1 MPKSSTLTTAYSYD
15 SVGNLLTQ
23 ASSGAS
29 DIAFSYSYNKN
40 GYITGEVRT
49 ENGQTTESSY
59 AYDALGQLTSFL
71 QSTGY
76 GEQYAYDKAGNM
88 TEKVITPLHSESEEA
103 QAVTLKMSYN
113 KGNQLT
119 AMANGKD
126 KITYSYDKN
135 GSMVQKVLSS
145 QTYGKLTDTYAY
157 NALDQLTSYTGY
169 DGYTQQFT
177 YDANGMRLSRSEAGD
192 ANRSTL
198 EELLRGNIAGLPEIV
213 EPAQGQTNADEAD
226 MPTELEWATTE
237 YLYDLT
243 QEYYQVISETSTSKN
258 GSTTTAYA
266 YGFERIAAYT
276 ANSKTSYV
284 YDGRGSVAQA
294 VTVPVAGEKVSSALP
309 DIAVKVQSFSYTAFG
324 EQMGAQKV
332 SGFAYNA
339 EAYDAATGM
348 INLRAR
354 QYEPTIG
361 RFEQRDIMRGSKYV
375 PMSLQPY
382 LYTKNNAIMY
392 YDLSG
397 MEEVTILSI
406 TRIAEEALEYSNRT
420 DVNDDGKI
428 KKLSEAY
435 SQIAGMI
442 RQDEYI
448 PADLMRMLQEAERAL
463 KNVKGKSPQV
473 DYEKYQIHIDACEL
487 AMTMIDNGFDEED
500 AIGRLYMD
508 QHFTRNNEQVD
519 WSTTKFSPGEANEN
533 ELISPYTMVASAK
546 YMYDM
551 EWKYDPNNEMRP
563 GSVVCDSFLRVI
575 AKLHFSN
582 SGYKYHEKNG
592 NLKSTPN
599 YVYNSS
605 GKLIKMI
612 QKGSIFNNDGTLT
625 ENAQKYMTEGTA
637 AVRLDYPNKTNH
649 IGISGYRLTARN
661 GDLIL
666 PIYHAANKKDNAK
679 IDYINL
685 TTGRQYFSPQYN
697 KKRKTVERKKTTWNK
712 FTQLTYVKK

>member
-1 MPKSSTLTTAYSYD
+1 M
-15 SVGNLLTQ
+15 
-23 ASSGAS
+23 
-29 DIAFSYSYNKN
+29 
-40 GYITGEVRT
+40 
-49 ENGQTTESSY
+49 
-59 AYDALGQLTSFL
+59 
-71 QSTGY
+71 
-76 GEQYAYDKAGNM
+76 
-88 TEKVITPLHSESEEA
+88 
-103 QAVTLKMSYN
+103 
-113 KGNQLT
+113 
-119 AMANGKD
+119 
-126 KITYSYDKN
+126 
-135 GSMVQKVLSS
+135 
-145 QTYGKLTDTYAY
+145 
-157 NALDQLTSYTGY
+157 
-169 DGYTQQFT
+169 
-177 YDANGMRLSRSEAGD
+177 
-192 ANRSTL
+192 
-198 EELLRGNIAGLPEIV
+198 
-213 EPAQGQTNADEAD
+213 
-226 MPTELEWATTE
+226 
-237 YLYDLT
+237 
-243 QEYYQVISETSTSKN
+243 ISETTTSAS
-258 GSTTTAYA
+258 GTSATTAYA
-266 YGFERIAAYT
+266 YGLERIAAYNENGVT
-276 ANSKTSYV
+276 RYV

-294 VTVPVAGEKVSSALP
+294 ITAPVTGEAVSSALP
-309 DIAVKVQSFSYTAFG
+309 DVSVQVQSFSYTAFG
-324 EQMGAQKV
+324 EQMGNVKV
-332 SGFAYNA
+332 SGFSYNA

-392 YDLSG
+392 YDPSG

>member
-1 MPKSSTLTTAYSYD
+1 M
-15 SVGNLLTQ
+15 
-23 ASSGAS
+23 
-29 DIAFSYSYNKN
+29 
-40 GYITGEVRT
+40 
-49 ENGQTTESSY
+49 
-59 AYDALGQLTSFL
+59 
-71 QSTGY
+71 
-76 GEQYAYDKAGNM
+76 
-88 TEKVITPLHSESEEA
+88 
-103 QAVTLKMSYN
+103 
-113 KGNQLT
+113 
-119 AMANGKD
+119 
-126 KITYSYDKN
+126 
-135 GSMVQKVLSS
+135 
-145 QTYGKLTDTYAY
+145 
-157 NALDQLTSYTGY
+157 
-169 DGYTQQFT
+169 
-177 YDANGMRLSRSEAGD
+177 
-192 ANRSTL
+192 
-198 EELLRGNIAGLPEIV
+198 
-213 EPAQGQTNADEAD
+213 
-226 MPTELEWATTE
+226 
-237 YLYDLT
+237 
-243 QEYYQVISETSTSKN
+243 
-258 GSTTTAYA
+258 
-266 YGFERIAAYT
+266 
-276 ANSKTSYV
+276 
-284 YDGRGSVAQA
+284 
-294 VTVPVAGEKVSSALP
+294 
-309 DIAVKVQSFSYTAFG
+309 
-324 EQMGAQKV
+324 
-332 SGFAYNA
+332 
-339 EAYDAATGM
+339 
-348 INLRAR
+348 
-354 QYEPTIG
+354 
-361 RFEQRDIMRGSKYV
+361 
-375 PMSLQPY
+375 
-382 LYTKNNAIMY
+382 
-392 YDLSG
+392 
-397 MEEVTILSI
+397 
-406 TRIAEEALEYSNRT
+406 
-420 DVNDDGKI
+420 
-428 KKLSEAY
+428 
-435 SQIAGMI
+435 
-442 RQDEYI
+442 
-448 PADLMRMLQEAERAL
+448 
-463 KNVKGKSPQV
+463 KGKSPQV

-685 TTGRQYFSPQYN
+685 ITGRQYFSPQYN

>member
-1 MPKSSTLTTAYSYD
+1 
-15 SVGNLLTQ
+15 
-23 ASSGAS
+23 
-29 DIAFSYSYNKN
+29 
-40 GYITGEVRT
+40 
-49 ENGQTTESSY
+49 
-59 AYDALGQLTSFL
+59 
-71 QSTGY
+71 
-76 GEQYAYDKAGNM
+76 
-88 TEKVITPLHSESEEA
+88 
-103 QAVTLKMSYN
+103 
-113 KGNQLT
+113 
-119 AMANGKD
+119 
-126 KITYSYDKN
+126 
-135 GSMVQKVLSS
+135 
-145 QTYGKLTDTYAY
+145 
-157 NALDQLTSYTGY
+157 
-169 DGYTQQFT
+169 
-177 YDANGMRLSRSEAGD
+177 
-192 ANRSTL
+192 
-198 EELLRGNIAGLPEIV
+198 
-213 EPAQGQTNADEAD
+213 
-226 MPTELEWATTE
+226 
-237 YLYDLT
+237 
-243 QEYYQVISETSTSKN
+243 
-258 GSTTTAYA
+258 
-266 YGFERIAAYT
+266 
-276 ANSKTSYV
+276 
-284 YDGRGSVAQA
+284 
-294 VTVPVAGEKVSSALP
+294 
-309 DIAVKVQSFSYTAFG
+309 
-324 EQMGAQKV
+324 
-332 SGFAYNA
+332 
-339 EAYDAATGM
+339 
-348 INLRAR
+348 
-354 QYEPTIG
+354 
-361 RFEQRDIMRGSKYV
+361 
-375 PMSLQPY
+375 MSLQPY

-392 YDLSG
+392 YDPSG

-533 ELISPYTMVASAK
+533 ESISPYTMVASAK

>member
-1 MPKSSTLTTAYSYD
+1 MEEKGTIHIHLLTELT
-15 SVGNLLTQ
+15 GNLY
-23 ASSGAS
+23 SEESEWEEDWSES
-29 DIAFSYSYNKN
+29 DEYGMPLDGTELADYEEVIREELKRYGEDDLMQYFDGSESIQGKIQSAVVTIENKDGILYGCTKLELN
-40 GYITGEVRT
+40 ELLSQEELQEFTEYITGQYSD
-49 ENGQTTESSY
+49 GW
-59 AYDALGQLTSFL
+59 
-71 QSTGY
+71 
-76 GEQYAYDKAGNM
+76 GEG
-88 TEKVITPLHSESEEA
+88 
-103 QAVTLKMSYN
+103 
-113 KGNQLT
+113 
-119 AMANGKD
+119 
-126 KITYSYDKN
+126 
-135 GSMVQKVLSS
+135 
-145 QTYGKLTDTYAY
+145 
-157 NALDQLTSYTGY
+157 
-169 DGYTQQFT
+169 
-177 YDANGMRLSRSEAGD
+177 
-192 ANRSTL
+192 
-198 EELLRGNIAGLPEIV
+198 
-213 EPAQGQTNADEAD
+213 
-226 MPTELEWATTE
+226 
-237 YLYDLT
+237 
-243 QEYYQVISETSTSKN
+243 
-258 GSTTTAYA
+258 
-266 YGFERIAAYT
+266 
-276 ANSKTSYV
+276 
-284 YDGRGSVAQA
+284 
-294 VTVPVAGEKVSSALP
+294 
-309 DIAVKVQSFSYTAFG
+309 
-324 EQMGAQKV
+324 
-332 SGFAYNA
+332 
-339 EAYDAATGM
+339 
-348 INLRAR
+348 
-354 QYEPTIG
+354 
-361 RFEQRDIMRGSKYV
+361 FEQRDIMRGSKYV

-392 YDLSG
+392 YDPSG

-406 TRIAEEALEYSNRT
+406 TRIAEEALKYSNRT

-697 KKRKTVERKKTTWNK
+697 KKRSRTKKDNVEQIYTINLCKKVRN
-712 FTQLTYVKK
+712 QNEP